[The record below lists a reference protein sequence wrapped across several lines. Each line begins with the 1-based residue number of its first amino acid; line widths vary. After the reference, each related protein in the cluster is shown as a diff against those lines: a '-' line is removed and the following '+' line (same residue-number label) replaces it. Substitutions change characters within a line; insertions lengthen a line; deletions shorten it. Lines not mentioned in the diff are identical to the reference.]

1 LLPGYVNPVESHDH
15 KHQQVQTTV
24 QHHNKQTHLNFFKEP
39 ITCLHVYV
47 NNTRTLQRDEFVFLT
62 EDP

>member
-1 LLPGYVNPVESHDH
+1 
-15 KHQQVQTTV
+15 
-24 QHHNKQTHLNFFKEP
+24 LNFFKEP

-62 EDP
+62 KDPKMASGVQLKIIANASDYFY